1 MRAPRNSKQNP
12 SMKSKVP
19 YRPLQSTI
27 PIAAGFLILVLAG
40 LALLGAAWTTASAER
55 LSTHSLQVRQMLGEL
70 FSTVQDAETGQRGY
84 LLTSNPSYLMPFTK
98 AQASLPKIEQ
108 ELRTLLGDDPEQQ
121 NRLNALAPLVEA
133 KMAELTRTV
142 ELHQATHHDEALAVV
157 NTNEGQNLMLN
168 IRDVVANIDKTELA
182 LLSARSA
189 RVAFQRTLLLSLVFF
204 AILTSGILA
213 YLVARTG
220 RVYADE
226 LKARNDALQIEMEQR
241 EEAQALLR
249 QAQKMEAVGQLTGG
263 VAHDFNNMLAVVI
276 GNLGILIRRL
286 PPEQTRIVAPAENA
300 LAGARRAAE
309 LTKRLLAFS
318 RLQPLKPQRTDVNI
332 CMRDMSEMLRR
343 TLGERIEIET
353 VLAGGLWPARV
364 DTSQLE
370 SAIVNLAINARDAM
384 EGGAVSQ
391 SRPET
396 PFSIKRM
403 LTPISRSPP
412 DNMS

>member
-1 MRAPRNSKQNP
+1 
-12 SMKSKVP
+12 
-19 YRPLQSTI
+19 
-27 PIAAGFLILVLAG
+27 
-40 LALLGAAWTTASAER
+40 
-55 LSTHSLQVRQMLGEL
+55 
-70 FSTVQDAETGQRGY
+70 
-84 LLTSNPSYLMPFTK
+84 
-98 AQASLPKIEQ
+98 
-108 ELRTLLGDDPEQQ
+108 
-121 NRLNALAPLVEA
+121 
-133 KMAELTRTV
+133 
-142 ELHQATHHDEALAVV
+142 
-157 NTNEGQNLMLN
+157 
-168 IRDVVANIDKTELA
+168 
-182 LLSARSA
+182 
-189 RVAFQRTLLLSLVFF
+189 VFF

>member
-189 RVAFQRTLLLSLVFF
+189 RVAFQRCRWCSLP
-204 AILTSGILA
+204 SS
-213 YLVARTG
+213 
-220 RVYADE
+220 
-226 LKARNDALQIEMEQR
+226 
-241 EEAQALLR
+241 
-249 QAQKMEAVGQLTGG
+249 
-263 VAHDFNNMLAVVI
+263 
-276 GNLGILIRRL
+276 
-286 PPEQTRIVAPAENA
+286 PAA
-300 LAGARRAAE
+300 
-309 LTKRLLAFS
+309 S
-318 RLQPLKPQRTDVNI
+318 
-332 CMRDMSEMLRR
+332 
-343 TLGERIEIET
+343 
-353 VLAGGLWPARV
+353 W
-364 DTSQLE
+364 
-370 SAIVNLAINARDAM
+370 
-384 EGGAVSQ
+384 
-391 SRPET
+391 
-396 PFSIKRM
+396 
-403 LTPISRSPP
+403 PISWRVPAAFMP
-412 DNMS
+412 MS